1 VVPPVVPFRQYVL
14 KVHSRCDLA
23 CDHCY
28 MYEHAD
34 QSWRSRPKVMSLET
48 VERIGRRAVA
58 HARRH
63 GVDSIK
69 FVLHGGEPLLCGV
82 SHLESVIECL
92 RGVSEEISTDIRIHT
107 NAVRLNE
114 EFLNL
119 FVRHNVLVGVSL
131 DGDREAND
139 RHRRYADG
147 RTSHPQ
153 VRAALKLLRRPE
165 YRHVYSGI
173 LCTVDVAND
182 PIAVYEA
189 LLAEQPPRIGLLL
202 PHATWDVPPPRPL
215 DPETGEPQRTAY
227 ADWLIA
233 IYDRWVADGRPMG
246 IRVFDSVTSTLRGQA
261 PLSEALGGAP
271 SDLLVIE
278 TDGEIEQVDSLKVAF
293 AGAPQTG
300 LNIADDDL
308 EQALAHPGLQARQTG
323 SAGLSAQCR
332 SCEVVESCGGGH
344 YPHRYRTGSGF
355 DNPSVY
361 CDDLKKLISHITRVR
376 QVRAVDIDTTTPHH
390 TLADA
395 HFAELA
401 SGFGGAAAVTEL
413 ADLQASIARRLL
425 AAAADRLAMS
435 ASPARVAWNVLTELD
450 QTHPKHL
457 ADVLAHPYFRT
468 WAVRVVSGDIRDE
481 DPHYLSALAMTAAVQ
496 AGAEHELTLHV
507 PQGTVHLPA
516 LGMLHVAGSGSFV
529 PMATTAT
536 PGRILVGTG
545 ADQQAVTLG
554 NEIVPSTWEP
564 IRTLRSGVTE
574 VRLDDIDPERDCQG
588 TPADRLSLEEI
599 ERWRTYFDTAW
610 QLILDDYPAYAPG
623 LAAGLSTITPLKPA
637 ANGHEIS
644 ATARQAPGAVAAALP
659 ATPDLLALLLLHEF
673 QHAKMGA
680 VLDAY
685 DLYDESD
692 RRHFYAPWRDDPRPF
707 EGLLQ
712 GTYAHIAVADFWR
725 TRRLRLQGEQAE
737 AAEAHF
743 ARWRLHTAEAI
754 EVLAASG
761 SLTTLGERFV
771 DGMRATV
778 TPWLS
783 EHVSETAALAA
794 KHSSEQ
800 HLAAYRRRVDRESD
814 I

>member
-1 VVPPVVPFRQYVL
+1 
-14 KVHSRCDLA
+14 
-23 CDHCY
+23 

-63 GVDSIK
+63 GVESVK

-82 SHLESVIECL
+82 SHLEGIIERL
-92 RGVSEEISTDIRIHT
+92 RDVSEEIATDIRVHT
-107 NAVRLNE
+107 NGVRLTE
-114 EFLNL
+114 EFLDL
-119 FVRHNVLVGVSL
+119 FVRHNVLIGVSL

-139 RHRRYADG
+139 QHRRYADG

-153 VRAALKLLRRPE
+153 VLAALKLLRRPE

-202 PHATWDVPPPRPL
+202 PHATWDVPPARPVS
-215 DPETGEPQRTAY
+215 PETGEPQRTAY

-233 IYDRWVADGRPMG
+233 VYDRWVADGRPMG

-271 SDLLVIE
+271 SDVLVIE

-293 AGAPQTG
+293 PGAPQTG
-300 LNIADDDL
+300 LNVADDDL
-308 EQALAHPGLQARQTG
+308 EKALAHPGLQARQKG

-344 YPHRYRTGSGF
+344 YPHRYRSGSGF

-376 QVRAVDIDTTTPHH
+376 QVRTVGIDTTTPHH
-390 TLADA
+390 TLTDA
-395 HFAELA
+395 HFTELA

-450 QTHPKHL
+450 HTHPKTL

-468 WAVRVVSGDIRDE
+468 WAVRVLSGDIRDE

-507 PQGTVHLPA
+507 PEGTVHLPA
-516 LGMLHVAGSGSFV
+516 LGMLHVTGPGSFI

-545 ADQQAVTLG
+545 ADRHAITLG
-554 NEIVPSTWEP
+554 DDSVPGVWEP
-564 IRTLRSGVTE
+564 IRTLRSGGV
-574 VRLDDIDPERDCQG
+574 VLRLDDIDPERDCQG
-588 TPADRLSLEEI
+588 PPTGRLSLGEI
-599 ERWRTYFDTAW
+599 ARWRTYFGVAW
-610 QLILDDYPAYAPG
+610 QLILEDFPAYAPG
-623 LAAGLSTITPLKPA
+623 LAAGLSTITPLRPA
-637 ANGHEIS
+637 AGGHEIS

-659 ATPDLLALLLLHEF
+659 AAPDLLALLLLHEF
-673 QHAKMGA
+673 QHVKMGA
-680 VLDAY
+680 ALDAY

-692 RRHFYAPWRDDPRPF
+692 HRRFYAPWREDPRPF

-712 GTYAHIAVADFWR
+712 GTYAHIAVTDFWR
-725 TRRLRLQGEQAE
+725 TRRLRLTGPQAE
-737 AAEAHF
+737 AAETHF

-754 EVLAASG
+754 EVLAESG
-761 SLTTLGERFV
+761 SLTPLGDRFV
-771 DGMRATV
+771 EGMRATV

-783 EHVSETAALAA
+783 EPVGEDAAQAA
-794 KHSSEQ
+794 RRSSEQ
-800 HLAAYRRRVDRESD
+800 HLAAYRRRVERESD